1 MKKVKI
7 AIITLIC
14 LAIILIGVIFIIK
27 LQSDNSNSISEISDY
42 IVFKTA
48 NYESI
53 DDVVFYSKNLKIDDE
68 LKDNLTIIANQLKV
82 KYPGK
87 SILYLRNL
95 GSASLFDAKELYR
108 CMQIVNGQKLDD
120 TDMNVL
126 IKEDESVEIQFL
138 IGNTWES
145 GSAIDNVKIT
155 QEQAEQIVIDY
166 LYENPDDYKELRS
179 GFNFSFDP
187 STHEISSVN
196 TETCTVELYKYN
208 SKTSWKMQFSTGN
221 SYIII
226 DANTGKI
233 LDKYF
238 FCGIYVD

>member
-14 LAIILIGVIFIIK
+14 LVIILIGTIFIIK
-27 LQSDNSNSISEISDY
+27 LQSISEISDY

-53 DDVVFYSKNLKIDDE
+53 EDVVFYSKDLNLDDE

-108 CMQIVNGQKLDD
+108 CMQIINGQKLDD

-126 IKEDESVEIQFL
+126 IKEDGSVEIQFL
-138 IGNTWES
+138 IRCAWKS
-145 GSAIDNVKIT
+145 GSDIDNVQIT
-155 QEQAEQIVIDY
+155 QEQAEKIVIDY
-166 LYENPDDYKELRS
+166 LYKNPDDYKVLRS
-179 GFNFSFDP
+179 GFNFTFNSA
-187 STHEISSVN
+187 THEMSKVN

-208 SKTSWKMQFSTGN
+208 SKTAWKMQFSTGD

-233 LDKYF
+233 LDTYF

>member
-27 LQSDNSNSISEISDY
+27 LQSENEISDY

-53 DDVVFYSKNLKIDDE
+53 EDVVFYSKDLKLDDE

-138 IGNTWES
+138 IGNTWKR

-166 LYENPDDYKELRS
+166 LYKNPDDYKELRS
-179 GFNFSFDP
+179 GFNITIDP
-187 STHEISSVN
+187 STHAISSAN
-196 TETCTVELYKYN
+196 TETCRVELYKYN
-208 SKTSWKMQFSTGN
+208 SKTAWKMQFSTGN

-233 LDKYF
+233 LDTYF